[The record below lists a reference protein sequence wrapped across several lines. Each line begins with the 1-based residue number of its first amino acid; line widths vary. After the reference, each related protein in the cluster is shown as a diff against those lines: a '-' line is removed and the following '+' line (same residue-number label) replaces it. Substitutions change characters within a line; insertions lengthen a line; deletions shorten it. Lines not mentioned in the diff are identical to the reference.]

1 MSLLSTQERWGV
13 TCGHGEEFDKGS
25 LATLGPTSQFD
36 DSRTIVF
43 SASTSGVVRAYNPEA
58 KGYDENDLM
67 VETDLNLPVLQIEI
81 GKFDEF
87 AKSSLVVLHP
97 NMIAIFDFQH
107 PGASGSP
114 GHLKLQRQIMIEQTG
129 RVLHIF
135 SSTFELFLFFSSL
148 LFQDFFFHVYLAML
162 TNTSILLRSL
172 REAFSM
178 VIGRFGDARFDKIC
192 VLSIDGEL
200 LFLDQDSCV
209 FARQLDGFLLPAPL
223 TYCQTS
229 DLFFTCNS
237 SFDLQ
242 CYNFQSFTVACQ
254 EENASPVEHRSALNW
269 EVCIGEAAL
278 QILTVKVPSSMHSKA
293 TTTSSTEVSDVNSS
307 IRILLLSS
315 RSLFIISED
324 GCLMFHQRFNFT
336 PVMCHALLPPTSGD
350 EGSNLSILIV
360 DSSDYM
366 MIYRGMQMVWA
377 SKCERAPV
385 ALTTAPFRN
394 VDGHVILLSKNGALC
409 INNLGTVPADKIV
422 GVSCE
427 NSVERIELE
436 HGLDELAKLKRAS
449 SSEQK
454 VDKRSHVKI
463 DLQIGE
469 SAIVDHFS
477 SNTDTA
483 SRKIEL
489 RLFVRSTGSE
499 SIENVTI
506 FIRTPPPLICLRNC
520 ISVPLL
526 HDGEDATIMI
536 PIAICIPADSA
547 RIPSNRNAV
556 VIVSYQ
562 TLSGEQYASC
572 SELHLP
578 FTFFCALATP
588 EKNASH
594 KVTLEMNYPPPRLG
608 DLFEDILTTIPGE
621 KHVLATSN
629 VICFRH
635 HNGDKVTVIVSKN
648 AGKFRLQSTGF
659 EPIWLI
665 LSEMVERLQSRYA
678 DGLLEN
684 SPMRL
689 TLHGPLPLHDFL
701 SSLDAQENVRCEYA
715 LLDSFLGCHA
725 RQLRAAQ
732 KRLLYRYNEKNPS
745 CLSHLDEYVEK
756 ACLQVM
762 TTASTIE
769 IRHHALTNAGY
780 SLAAATN
787 YFLLLLQLRF
797 HMNEAEISTIRG
809 HVPIF
814 VRSSEEQAWGTWTH
828 AAVAMLLKSLGKSVS
843 GNLSELQ
850 RLDRSQMSSAQNI
863 FQLKRQIPILLER
876 LRRNT
881 DKD

>member
-114 GHLKLQRQIMIEQTG
+114 GHLKLQRQIMIEQT
-129 RVLHIF
+129 
-135 SSTFELFLFFSSL
+135 
-148 LFQDFFFHVYLAML
+148 
-162 TNTSILLRSL
+162 
-172 REAFSM
+172 AFSM

-200 LFLDQDSCV
+200 LFLDQDSC
-209 FARQLDGFLLPAPL
+209 ARQLDGFLLPAPL

-242 CYNFQSFTVACQ
+242 CYNFQSFTVARQ

-489 RLFVRSTGSE
+489 RLFVTSTGSE